1 MTTDELNVI
10 IRAVGTSNFRSQMQQ
25 CTRSTLKFKASI
37 VAIKV
42 AVSKFTKSA
51 LQFASDLEE
60 VQNVVEVV
68 YGDMSNAVDKWSKT
82 AAKNYGLS
90 ETIAKKYAGLYG
102 AMSKSFDFATEDA
115 LTMGTT
121 LAGLAGD
128 VASFY
133 NISVEDAYKKL
144 KSVYSGETE
153 TLKDIGVV
161 MTQTALDQYAL
172 AHGYGRTTKEMSEQ
186 EKVALRYRFILDKL
200 SEANGDYQRTSHHW
214 ANMVR
219 TAKLEIQSLSGEVG
233 SELMP
238 AAKIVFSS
246 AVNGIKTVLAY
257 IKTVASGISLITQ
270 GWVASSKSTKVF
282 IAVSVGAAVALM
294 NFNKIVAITKSVTL
308 LASGAIKI
316 LNMNL
321 LTTLT
326 AAQALKGALG
336 IVAVVAG
343 VIGAVKLISGISKAF
358 DNMEEKAK
366 KPASSINEMAL
377 SSDNAAE
384 SVGNLSDATKEF
396 SGAAEGI
403 DRFLASF
410 DEVNKIN
417 DNSGALGGLVTDDDL
432 LNIDSAI
439 DGIGNLQSEI
449 DNLSLDNSSLDGLSF
464 EGIADSANKFF
475 KNISEK
481 ISRTKDLWNEM
492 INADSFEKGLEAA
505 EKIVGVWL
513 GDDWVKL
520 WDDAG
525 AAMYDIW
532 HEKNWKKK
540 ILILDKFIKDQFSG
554 TQWYAFWNSSWGIV
568 SDCWKLTYDAITGDI
583 PGLMTDLDSLLTKLQ
598 NVYNYWKS
606 FVTGDVKG
614 QVLSMGGMMLGINFS
629 KTNTPSSS
637 ASSSSSSSPSTS
649 TTTSSSSPSSSAS
662 SSAKNAYNQT
672 KKLSDD
678 FIGPRK
684 YAAGGFPN
692 MGEMFIARESGPEM
706 VGRIGN
712 RTAVANNEQ
721 ITTAIYN
728 AVKSAMSETNRGNG
742 STVLYVDGKV
752 LGKATVDYIN
762 NTTMSSGQS
771 PLVEIG

>member
-25 CTRSTLKFKASI
+25 CTASTLKLKMAF
-37 VAIKV
+37 VALTTATI
-42 AVSKFTKSA
+42 KFTKEA
-51 LQFASDLEE
+51 LKNASDLEE
-60 VQNVVEVV
+60 VQNVVDVV
-68 YGDMSNAVDKWSKT
+68 YGDMSNAVDNWSKT
-82 AAKNYGLS
+82 AAKNFGLS
-90 ETIAKKYAGLYG
+90 ETLAKKYAGLYG

-172 AHGYGRTTKEMSEQ
+172 AHGYSRTTKEMSEQ

-200 SEANGDYQRTSHHW
+200 SEANGDYLRTSGNW

-257 IKTVASGISLITQ
+257 MKPVASGISLITQ

-439 DGIGNLQSEI
+439 EGIGDLQSEI
-449 DNLSLDNSSLDGLSF
+449 DNLSLDGLSF

-568 SDCWKLTYDAITGDI
+568 SDCWKLTYDVITGDI
-583 PGLMTDLDSLLTKLQ
+583 PGIMTDLDGLLTKLQ

-614 QVLSMGGMMLGINFS
+614 QLLSMGGMMLGINFS
-629 KTNTPSSS
+629 KTNT
-637 ASSSSSSSPSTS
+637 
-649 TTTSSSSPSSSAS
+649 AS
-662 SSAKNAYNQT
+662 SSAENAYNQT
-672 KKLSDD
+672 KDLPDN

-684 YAAGGFPN
+684 YAAGGFPDV
-692 MGEMFIARESGPEM
+692 GEMFIARESGPEM
-706 VGRIGN
+706 VGKIGN
-712 RTAVANNEQ
+712 KTAVANNDQ

-728 AVKSAMSETNRGNG
+728 AVKSAMGGASSGIPVILKINER
-742 STVLYVDGKV
+742 V
-752 LGKATVDYIN
+752 LGQAVIEHIN

-771 PLVEIG
+771 PLIELGG

>member
-25 CTRSTLKFKASI
+25 CTASTLKLKMAF
-37 VAIKV
+37 VALTTATV
-42 AVSKFTKSA
+42 KFTKEA
-51 LQFASDLEE
+51 LKNASDLEE

-68 YGDMSNAVDKWSKT
+68 FDDMSESVDKFSKN
-82 AAKNYGLS
+82 AIQQYGLS
-90 ETIAKKYAGLYG
+90 ETIAKKYIGSFG
-102 AMSKSFDFATEDA
+102 AMAKSFGFTTEEA
-115 LTMGTT
+115 AKMSTSLT
-121 LAGLAGD
+121 GLAGD

-133 NISVEDAYKKL
+133 NLDSDAAYTKL
-144 KSVYSGETE
+144 KSVFTGETE
-153 TLKDIGVV
+153 SLKELGVV
-161 MTQTALDQYAL
+161 MTQNALDQYAL
-172 AHGYGRTTKEMSEQ
+172 EKGYGKTTNQMTEQ
-186 EKVALRYRFILDKL
+186 EKVALRYKFVLDRL
-200 SEANGDYQRTSHHW
+200 SQASGDYANTSDHW

-257 IKTVASGISLITQ
+257 MKPVASGISLITQ

-439 DGIGNLQSEI
+439 EGIGDLQSEI
-449 DNLSLDNSSLDGLSF
+449 DNLSLDGLSF

-568 SDCWKLTYDAITGDI
+568 SDCWKLTYDVITGDI
-583 PGLMTDLDSLLTKLQ
+583 PGIMTDLDGLLTKLQ

-614 QVLSMGGMMLGINFS
+614 QLLSMGGMMLGINFS
-629 KTNTPSSS
+629 KTNT
-637 ASSSSSSSPSTS
+637 
-649 TTTSSSSPSSSAS
+649 AS
-662 SSAKNAYNQT
+662 SSAENAYNQT
-672 KKLSDD
+672 KDLPDN

-684 YAAGGFPN
+684 YAAGGFPDV
-692 MGEMFIARESGPEM
+692 GEMFIARESGPEM
-706 VGRIGN
+706 VGKIGN
-712 RTAVANNEQ
+712 KTAVANNDQ

-728 AVKSAMSETNRGNG
+728 AVKSAMGGASSGIPVILKINER
-742 STVLYVDGKV
+742 V
-752 LGKATVDYIN
+752 LGQAVIEHIN

-771 PLVEIG
+771 PLIELGG

>member
-25 CTRSTLKFKASI
+25 CTASTLKLKMAF
-37 VAIKV
+37 VALTTATV
-42 AVSKFTKSA
+42 KFTKEA
-51 LQFASDLEE
+51 LKNASDLEE

-68 YGDMSNAVDKWSKT
+68 FDDMSESVDKFSKN
-82 AAKNYGLS
+82 AIQQYGLS
-90 ETIAKKYAGLYG
+90 ETIAKKYIGSFG
-102 AMSKSFDFATEDA
+102 AMAKSFGFTTEEA
-115 LTMGTT
+115 AKMSTSLT
-121 LAGLAGD
+121 GLAGD

-133 NISVEDAYKKL
+133 NLDSDAAYTKL
-144 KSVYSGETE
+144 KSVFTGETE
-153 TLKDIGVV
+153 SLKELGVV
-161 MTQTALDQYAL
+161 MTQNALDQYAL
-172 AHGYGRTTKEMSEQ
+172 EKGYGKTTKQMTEQ
-186 EKVALRYRFILDKL
+186 EKVALRYKFVLDRL
-200 SEANGDYQRTSHHW
+200 SQASGDYANTSDHW

-257 IKTVASGISLITQ
+257 MKPVASGISLITQ

-439 DGIGNLQSEI
+439 EGIGDLQSEI
-449 DNLSLDNSSLDGLSF
+449 DNLSLDGLSF

-540 ILILDKFIKDQFSG
+540 ILILDKFIKDQFGG
-554 TQWYAFWNSSWGIV
+554 TPWYAFWNSSWGIV
-568 SDCWKLTYDAITGDI
+568 SDCWKLTYDVITGDI
-583 PGLMTDLDSLLTKLQ
+583 PGIMTELDGLLTKLQ

-614 QVLSMGGMMLGINFS
+614 QLLSMGGMMLGINFS
-629 KTNTPSSS
+629 KTNT
-637 ASSSSSSSPSTS
+637 
-649 TTTSSSSPSSSAS
+649 AS
-662 SSAKNAYNQT
+662 SSAENAYNQT
-672 KKLSDD
+672 KDLPDN

-684 YAAGGFPN
+684 YAAGGFPDV
-692 MGEMFIARESGPEM
+692 GEMFIARESGPEM
-706 VGRIGN
+706 VGKIGN
-712 RTAVANNEQ
+712 KTAVANNDQ

-728 AVKSAMSETNRGNG
+728 AVKSAMGGASSGTPVILKINER
-742 STVLYVDGKV
+742 V
-752 LGKATVDYIN
+752 LGQAVIGHIN

-771 PLVEIG
+771 PLIELGG

>member
-25 CTRSTLKFKASI
+25 CTASTLKLKMAF
-37 VAIKV
+37 VALTTATV
-42 AVSKFTKSA
+42 KFTKEA
-51 LQFASDLEE
+51 LKNASDLEE
-60 VQNVVEVV
+60 VQNVVDVV
-68 YGDMSNAVDKWSKT
+68 YGDMSNAVDNWSKT
-82 AAKNYGLS
+82 AAKNFGLS
-90 ETIAKKYAGLYG
+90 ETLAKKYAGLYG

-172 AHGYGRTTKEMSEQ
+172 AHGYSRTTKEMSEQ

-200 SEANGDYQRTSHHW
+200 SEANGDYLRTSGNW

-257 IKTVASGISLITQ
+257 MKPVASGISLITQ

-321 LTTLT
+321 FATLT

-396 SGAAEGI
+396 SGAAEEI

-439 DGIGNLQSEI
+439 EGIGDLQSEI
-449 DNLSLDNSSLDGLSF
+449 NNLSLDGLSF

-492 INADSFEKGLEAA
+492 INADSFEKGLENA

-540 ILILDKFIKDQFSG
+540 ILILDKFIKDQFGG
-554 TQWYAFWNSSWGIV
+554 TPWYAFWNSSWGIV
-568 SDCWKLTYDAITGDI
+568 SDCWKLTYDVITGDI
-583 PGLMTDLDSLLTKLQ
+583 PGIMTELDGLLTKLQ

-614 QVLSMGGMMLGINFS
+614 QLLSMGGMMLGINFS
-629 KTNTPSSS
+629 KTNT
-637 ASSSSSSSPSTS
+637 
-649 TTTSSSSPSSSAS
+649 AS
-662 SSAKNAYNQT
+662 SSAENAYNQT
-672 KKLSDD
+672 KDLPDN

-684 YAAGGFPN
+684 YAAGGFPDV
-692 MGEMFIARESGPEM
+692 GEMFIARESGPEM
-706 VGRIGN
+706 VGKIGN
-712 RTAVANNEQ
+712 KTAVANNDQ

-728 AVKSAMSETNRGNG
+728 AVKSAMGGASSGTPVILKINER
-742 STVLYVDGKV
+742 V
-752 LGKATVDYIN
+752 LGQAVIGHIN

-771 PLVEIG
+771 PLIELGG

>member
-25 CTRSTLKFKASI
+25 CTASTLKLKMAF
-37 VAIKV
+37 VALTT
-42 AVSKFTKSA
+42 ATAKFTKEA
-51 LQFASDLEE
+51 LKNASDLEE

-68 YGDMSNAVDKWSKT
+68 FDDMSESVDKFSKN
-82 AAKNYGLS
+82 AIQQYGLS
-90 ETIAKKYAGLYG
+90 ETIAKKYIGSFG
-102 AMSKSFDFATEDA
+102 AMAKSFGFTTEEA
-115 LTMGTT
+115 AKMSTSLT
-121 LAGLAGD
+121 GLAGD

-133 NISVEDAYKKL
+133 NLDSDAAYTKL
-144 KSVYSGETE
+144 KSVFTGETE
-153 TLKDIGVV
+153 SLKELGVV
-161 MTQTALDQYAL
+161 MTQNALDQYAL
-172 AHGYGRTTKEMSEQ
+172 EKGYGKTTKQMTEQ
-186 EKVALRYRFILDKL
+186 EKVALRYKFVLDRL
-200 SEANGDYQRTSHHW
+200 SQASGDYANTSDHW

-257 IKTVASGISLITQ
+257 MKPVASGISLITQ

-439 DGIGNLQSEI
+439 EGIGDLQSEI
-449 DNLSLDNSSLDGLSF
+449 DNLSLDGLSF

-492 INADSFEKGLEAA
+492 INADSFEKGLENA

-540 ILILDKFIKDQFSG
+540 ILILDKFIKDQFGG
-554 TQWYAFWNSSWGIV
+554 TPWYAFWNSSWGIV
-568 SDCWKLTYDAITGDI
+568 SDCWKLTYDVITGDI
-583 PGLMTDLDSLLTKLQ
+583 PGIMTELDGLLTKLQ

-614 QVLSMGGMMLGINFS
+614 QLLSMGGMMLGINFS
-629 KTNTPSSS
+629 KTNT
-637 ASSSSSSSPSTS
+637 
-649 TTTSSSSPSSSAS
+649 AS
-662 SSAKNAYNQT
+662 SSAENAYNQT
-672 KKLSDD
+672 KDLPDN

-684 YAAGGFPN
+684 YAAGGFPDV
-692 MGEMFIARESGPEM
+692 GEMFIARESGPEM
-706 VGRIGN
+706 VGKIGN
-712 RTAVANNEQ
+712 KTAVANNDQ

-728 AVKSAMSETNRGNG
+728 AVKSAMGGASSGTPVILKINER
-742 STVLYVDGKV
+742 V
-752 LGKATVDYIN
+752 LGQAVIGHIN

-771 PLVEIG
+771 PLIELGG

>member
-25 CTRSTLKFKASI
+25 CTASTLKLKMAF
-37 VAIKV
+37 VALTTATV
-42 AVSKFTKSA
+42 KFTKEA
-51 LQFASDLEE
+51 LKNASDLEE

-68 YGDMSNAVDKWSKT
+68 FDDMSESVDKFSKN
-82 AAKNYGLS
+82 AIQQYGLS
-90 ETIAKKYAGLYG
+90 ETIAKKYIGSFG
-102 AMSKSFDFATEDA
+102 AMAKSFGFTTEEA
-115 LTMGTT
+115 AKMSTSLT
-121 LAGLAGD
+121 GLAGD

-133 NISVEDAYKKL
+133 SLDSDAAYTKL
-144 KSVYSGETE
+144 KSVFTGETE
-153 TLKDIGVV
+153 SLKELGVV
-161 MTQTALDQYAL
+161 MTQNALDQYAL
-172 AHGYGRTTKEMSEQ
+172 EKGYGKTTKQMTEQ
-186 EKVALRYRFILDKL
+186 EKVALRYKFVLDRL
-200 SEANGDYQRTSHHW
+200 SQASGDYANTSDHW

-257 IKTVASGISLITQ
+257 MKPVASGISLITQ

-439 DGIGNLQSEI
+439 EGIGDLQSEI
-449 DNLSLDNSSLDGLSF
+449 DNLSLDGLSF

-568 SDCWKLTYDAITGDI
+568 SDCWKLTYDVITGDI
-583 PGLMTDLDSLLTKLQ
+583 PGIMTDLDGLLTKLQ

-614 QVLSMGGMMLGINFS
+614 QLLSMGGMMLGINFS
-629 KTNTPSSS
+629 KTNT
-637 ASSSSSSSPSTS
+637 
-649 TTTSSSSPSSSAS
+649 AS
-662 SSAKNAYNQT
+662 SSAENAYNQT
-672 KKLSDD
+672 KDLPDN

-684 YAAGGFPN
+684 YAAGGFPDV
-692 MGEMFIARESGPEM
+692 GEMFIARESGPEM
-706 VGRIGN
+706 VGKIGN
-712 RTAVANNEQ
+712 KTAVANNDQ

-728 AVKSAMSETNRGNG
+728 AVKSAMGGASSGIPVILKINER
-742 STVLYVDGKV
+742 V
-752 LGKATVDYIN
+752 LGQAVIEHIN

-771 PLVEIG
+771 PLIELGG

>member
-25 CTRSTLKFKASI
+25 CTASTLKLKMAF
-37 VAIKV
+37 VALTTATV
-42 AVSKFTKSA
+42 KFTKEA
-51 LQFASDLEE
+51 LKNASDLEE

-68 YGDMSNAVDKWSKT
+68 FDDMSESVDKFSKN
-82 AAKNYGLS
+82 AIQQYGLS
-90 ETIAKKYAGLYG
+90 ETIAKKYIGSFG
-102 AMSKSFDFATEDA
+102 AMAKSFGFTTEEA
-115 LTMGTT
+115 AKMSTSLT
-121 LAGLAGD
+121 GLAGD

-133 NISVEDAYKKL
+133 NLDSDAAYTKL
-144 KSVYSGETE
+144 KSVFTGETE
-153 TLKDIGVV
+153 SLKELGVV
-161 MTQTALDQYAL
+161 MTQNALDQYAL
-172 AHGYGRTTKEMSEQ
+172 EKGYGKTTKQMTEQ
-186 EKVALRYRFILDKL
+186 EKVALRYKFVLDRL
-200 SEANGDYQRTSHHW
+200 SQASGDYANTSDHW

-257 IKTVASGISLITQ
+257 MKPVASGISLITQ

-396 SGAAEGI
+396 SGAAEEI

-439 DGIGNLQSEI
+439 EGIGDLQSEI
-449 DNLSLDNSSLDGLSF
+449 DNLSLDGLSF

-492 INADSFEKGLEAA
+492 INADSFEKGLENA

-540 ILILDKFIKDQFSG
+540 ILILDKFIKDQFGG
-554 TQWYAFWNSSWGIV
+554 TPWYAFWNSSWGIV
-568 SDCWKLTYDAITGDI
+568 SDCWKLTYDVITGDI
-583 PGLMTDLDSLLTKLQ
+583 PGIMTELDGLLTKLQ

-614 QVLSMGGMMLGINFS
+614 QLLSMGGMMLGINFS
-629 KTNTPSSS
+629 KTNT
-637 ASSSSSSSPSTS
+637 
-649 TTTSSSSPSSSAS
+649 AS
-662 SSAKNAYNQT
+662 SSAENAYNQT
-672 KKLSDD
+672 KDLPDN

-684 YAAGGFPN
+684 YAAGGFPDV
-692 MGEMFIARESGPEM
+692 GEMFIARESGPEM
-706 VGRIGN
+706 VGKIGN
-712 RTAVANNEQ
+712 KTAVANNDQ

-728 AVKSAMSETNRGNG
+728 AVKSAMGGASSGTPVILKINER
-742 STVLYVDGKV
+742 V
-752 LGKATVDYIN
+752 LGQAVIGHIN

-771 PLVEIG
+771 PLIELGG

>member
-10 IRAVGTSNFRSQMQQ
+10 IRAIGTSNFRSQMQQ
-25 CTRSTLKFKASI
+25 CTASTLKLKMAF
-37 VAIKV
+37 VALTTATV
-42 AVSKFTKSA
+42 KFTKEA
-51 LQFASDLEE
+51 LKNASDLEE
-60 VQNVVEVV
+60 VQNVVDVV
-68 YGDMSNAVDKWSKT
+68 YGDMSNAVDNWSKT
-82 AAKNYGLS
+82 AAKNFGLS
-90 ETIAKKYAGLYG
+90 ETLAKKYAGLYG

-172 AHGYGRTTKEMSEQ
+172 AHGYSRTTKEMSEQ

-200 SEANGDYQRTSHHW
+200 SEANGDYLRTSGNW

-257 IKTVASGISLITQ
+257 MKPVASGISLITQ

-396 SGAAEGI
+396 SGAAEEI

-439 DGIGNLQSEI
+439 EGIGDLQSEI
-449 DNLSLDNSSLDGLSF
+449 NNLSLDGLSF

-492 INADSFEKGLEAA
+492 INADSFEKGLENA

-540 ILILDKFIKDQFSG
+540 ILILDKFIKDQFGG
-554 TQWYAFWNSSWGIV
+554 TPWYAFWNSSWGIV
-568 SDCWKLTYDAITGDI
+568 SDCWKLTYDVITGDI
-583 PGLMTDLDSLLTKLQ
+583 PGIMTELDGLLTKLQ

-614 QVLSMGGMMLGINFS
+614 QLLSMGGMMLGINFS
-629 KTNTPSSS
+629 KTNT
-637 ASSSSSSSPSTS
+637 
-649 TTTSSSSPSSSAS
+649 AS
-662 SSAKNAYNQT
+662 SSAENAYNQT
-672 KKLSDD
+672 KDLPDN

-684 YAAGGFPN
+684 YAAGGFPDV
-692 MGEMFIARESGPEM
+692 GEMFIARESGPEM
-706 VGRIGN
+706 VGKIGN
-712 RTAVANNEQ
+712 KTAVANNDQ

-728 AVKSAMSETNRGNG
+728 AVKSAMGGASSGIPVILKINER
-742 STVLYVDGKV
+742 V
-752 LGKATVDYIN
+752 LGQAVIEHIN

-771 PLVEIG
+771 PLIELGG

>member
-10 IRAVGTSNFRSQMQQ
+10 IRAIGTSNFRSQMQQ
-25 CTRSTLKFKASI
+25 CTASTLKLKMAF
-37 VAIKV
+37 VALTTATV
-42 AVSKFTKSA
+42 KFTKEA
-51 LQFASDLEE
+51 LKNASDLEE

-68 YGDMSNAVDKWSKT
+68 FDDMSESVDKFSKN
-82 AAKNYGLS
+82 AIQQYGLS
-90 ETIAKKYAGLYG
+90 ETIAKKYIGSFG
-102 AMSKSFDFATEDA
+102 AMAKSFGFTTEEA
-115 LTMGTT
+115 AKMSTSLT
-121 LAGLAGD
+121 GLAGD

-133 NISVEDAYKKL
+133 NLDSDAAYTKL
-144 KSVYSGETE
+144 KSVFTGETE
-153 TLKDIGVV
+153 SLKELGVV
-161 MTQTALDQYAL
+161 MTQNALDQYAL
-172 AHGYGRTTKEMSEQ
+172 EKGYGKTTKQMTEQ
-186 EKVALRYRFILDKL
+186 EKVALRYKFVLDRL
-200 SEANGDYQRTSHHW
+200 SQASGDYANTSDHW

-257 IKTVASGISLITQ
+257 MKPVASGISLITQ
-270 GWVASSKSTKVF
+270 VWVASSKSTKVF

-439 DGIGNLQSEI
+439 EGIGDLQSEI
-449 DNLSLDNSSLDGLSF
+449 DNLSLDGLSF

-520 WDDAG
+520 WDGAG

-540 ILILDKFIKDQFSG
+540 ILILDKFIKDQFGG
-554 TQWYAFWNSSWGIV
+554 TPWYAFWNSSWGIV
-568 SDCWKLTYDAITGDI
+568 SDCWKLTYDVITGDI
-583 PGLMTDLDSLLTKLQ
+583 PGIMTELDGLLTKLQ

-614 QVLSMGGMMLGINFS
+614 QLLSMGGMMLGINFS
-629 KTNTPSSS
+629 KTNT
-637 ASSSSSSSPSTS
+637 
-649 TTTSSSSPSSSAS
+649 AS
-662 SSAKNAYNQT
+662 SSAENAYNQT
-672 KKLSDD
+672 KDLPDN

-684 YAAGGFPN
+684 YAAGGFPDV
-692 MGEMFIARESGPEM
+692 GEMFIARESGPEM
-706 VGRIGN
+706 VGKIGN
-712 RTAVANNEQ
+712 KTAVANNDQ

-728 AVKSAMSETNRGNG
+728 AVKSAMGGASSGIPVILKINER
-742 STVLYVDGKV
+742 V
-752 LGKATVDYIN
+752 LGQAVIEHIN

-771 PLVEIG
+771 PLIELGG

>member
-25 CTRSTLKFKASI
+25 CTASTLKLKMAF
-37 VAIKV
+37 VALTTATV
-42 AVSKFTKSA
+42 KFTKEA
-51 LQFASDLEE
+51 LKNASDLEE

-68 YGDMSNAVDKWSKT
+68 FDDMSESVDKFSKN
-82 AAKNYGLS
+82 AIQQYGLS
-90 ETIAKKYAGLYG
+90 ETIAKKYIGSFG
-102 AMSKSFDFATEDA
+102 AMAKSFGFTTEEA
-115 LTMGTT
+115 AKMSTSLT
-121 LAGLAGD
+121 GLAGD

-133 NISVEDAYKKL
+133 NLDSDAAYTKL
-144 KSVYSGETE
+144 KSVFTGETE
-153 TLKDIGVV
+153 SLKELGVV
-161 MTQTALDQYAL
+161 MTQNALDQYAL
-172 AHGYGRTTKEMSEQ
+172 EKGYGKTTKQMTEQ
-186 EKVALRYRFILDKL
+186 EKVALRYKFVLDRL
-200 SEANGDYQRTSHHW
+200 SQASGDYANTSDHW

-257 IKTVASGISLITQ
+257 MKPVASGISLITQ

-321 LTTLT
+321 FATLT

-377 SSDNAAE
+377 SSDNAAK

-439 DGIGNLQSEI
+439 EGIGDLQSEI
-449 DNLSLDNSSLDGLSF
+449 DNLSLDGLSF

-568 SDCWKLTYDAITGDI
+568 SDCWKLTYDVITGDI
-583 PGLMTDLDSLLTKLQ
+583 PGIMTELDGLLTKLQ

-614 QVLSMGGMMLGINFS
+614 QLLSMGGMMLGINFS
-629 KTNTPSSS
+629 KTNT
-637 ASSSSSSSPSTS
+637 
-649 TTTSSSSPSSSAS
+649 AS
-662 SSAKNAYNQT
+662 SSAENAYNQT
-672 KKLSDD
+672 KDLPDN

-684 YAAGGFPN
+684 YAAGGFPDV
-692 MGEMFIARESGPEM
+692 GEMFIARESGPEM
-706 VGRIGN
+706 VGKIGN
-712 RTAVANNEQ
+712 KTAVANNDQ

-728 AVKSAMSETNRGNG
+728 AVKSAMGGASSGTPVILKINER
-742 STVLYVDGKV
+742 V
-752 LGKATVDYIN
+752 LGQAVIGHIN

-771 PLVEIG
+771 PLIELGG

>member
-25 CTRSTLKFKASI
+25 CTASTLKLKMAF
-37 VAIKV
+37 VALTTATV
-42 AVSKFTKSA
+42 KFTKEA
-51 LQFASDLEE
+51 LKNASDLEE
-60 VQNVVEVV
+60 VQNVVDVV

-200 SEANGDYQRTSHHW
+200 SEANGDYLRTSGNW

-257 IKTVASGISLITQ
+257 MKPVASGISLITQ

-439 DGIGNLQSEI
+439 EGIGDLQSEI
-449 DNLSLDNSSLDGLSF
+449 DNLSLDGLSF

-568 SDCWKLTYDAITGDI
+568 SDCWKLTYDVITGDI
-583 PGLMTDLDSLLTKLQ
+583 PGIMTELDGLLTKLQ

-614 QVLSMGGMMLGINFS
+614 QLLSMGGMMLGINFS
-629 KTNTPSSS
+629 KTNT
-637 ASSSSSSSPSTS
+637 
-649 TTTSSSSPSSSAS
+649 AS
-662 SSAKNAYNQT
+662 SSAENAYNQT
-672 KKLSDD
+672 KDLPDN

-684 YAAGGFPN
+684 YAAGGFPDV
-692 MGEMFIARESGPEM
+692 GEMFIARESGPEM
-706 VGRIGN
+706 VGKIGN
-712 RTAVANNEQ
+712 KTAVANNDQ

-728 AVKSAMSETNRGNG
+728 AVKSAMGGASSGIPVILKINER
-742 STVLYVDGKV
+742 V
-752 LGKATVDYIN
+752 LGQAVIEHIN

-771 PLVEIG
+771 PLIELGG

>member
-25 CTRSTLKFKASI
+25 CTASTLKLKMAF
-37 VAIKV
+37 VALTTATV
-42 AVSKFTKSA
+42 KFTKEA
-51 LQFASDLEE
+51 LKNASDLEE
-60 VQNVVEVV
+60 VQNVVDVV
-68 YGDMSNAVDKWSKT
+68 YGDMSNAVDNWSKT
-82 AAKNYGLS
+82 AAKNFGLS
-90 ETIAKKYAGLYG
+90 ETLAKKYAGLYG

-200 SEANGDYQRTSHHW
+200 SEANGDYLRTSGNW

-257 IKTVASGISLITQ
+257 MKPVASGISLITQ

-366 KPASSINEMAL
+366 KPASSINEIAL

-396 SGAAEGI
+396 SGAAEEI

-439 DGIGNLQSEI
+439 EGIGDLQSEI
-449 DNLSLDNSSLDGLSF
+449 DNLSLDGLSF

-568 SDCWKLTYDAITGDI
+568 SDCWKLTYDVITGDI
-583 PGLMTDLDSLLTKLQ
+583 PGIMTDLDGLLTKLQ

-614 QVLSMGGMMLGINFS
+614 QLLSMGGMMLGINFS
-629 KTNTPSSS
+629 KTNT
-637 ASSSSSSSPSTS
+637 
-649 TTTSSSSPSSSAS
+649 AS
-662 SSAKNAYNQT
+662 SSAENAYNQT
-672 KKLSDD
+672 KDLPDN

-684 YAAGGFPN
+684 YAAGGFPDV
-692 MGEMFIARESGPEM
+692 GEMFIARESGPEM
-706 VGRIGN
+706 VGKIGN
-712 RTAVANNEQ
+712 KTAVANNDQ

-728 AVKSAMSETNRGNG
+728 AVKSAMGGASSGIPVILKINER
-742 STVLYVDGKV
+742 V
-752 LGKATVDYIN
+752 LGQAVIEHIN

-771 PLVEIG
+771 PLIELGG

>member
-25 CTRSTLKFKASI
+25 CTASTLKLKMAF
-37 VAIKV
+37 VALTTATV
-42 AVSKFTKSA
+42 KFTKEA
-51 LQFASDLEE
+51 LKNASDLEE
-60 VQNVVEVV
+60 VQNVVDVV
-68 YGDMSNAVDKWSKT
+68 YGDMSNAVDNWSKT
-82 AAKNYGLS
+82 AAKNFGLS
-90 ETIAKKYAGLYG
+90 ETLAKKYAGLYG

-200 SEANGDYQRTSHHW
+200 SEANGDYLRTSGNW

-257 IKTVASGISLITQ
+257 MKPVASGISLITQ

-439 DGIGNLQSEI
+439 EGIGDLQSEI
-449 DNLSLDNSSLDGLSF
+449 DNLSLDGLSF

-532 HEKNWKKK
+532 NEKNWKKK

-568 SDCWKLTYDAITGDI
+568 SDCWKLTYDVITGDI
-583 PGLMTDLDSLLTKLQ
+583 PGIMTDLDGLLTKLQ

-614 QVLSMGGMMLGINFS
+614 QLLSMGGMMLGINFS
-629 KTNTPSSS
+629 KTNT
-637 ASSSSSSSPSTS
+637 
-649 TTTSSSSPSSSAS
+649 AS
-662 SSAKNAYNQT
+662 SSAENAYNQT
-672 KKLSDD
+672 KDLPDN

-684 YAAGGFPN
+684 YAAGGFPDV
-692 MGEMFIARESGPEM
+692 GEMFIARESGPEM
-706 VGRIGN
+706 VGKIGN
-712 RTAVANNEQ
+712 KTAVANNDQ

-728 AVKSAMSETNRGNG
+728 AVKSAMGGASSGIPVILKINER
-742 STVLYVDGKV
+742 V
-752 LGKATVDYIN
+752 LGQAVIEHIN

-771 PLVEIG
+771 PLIELGG

>member
-25 CTRSTLKFKASI
+25 CTASTLKLKMAF
-37 VAIKV
+37 VALTTATV
-42 AVSKFTKSA
+42 KFTKEA
-51 LQFASDLEE
+51 LKNASDLEE

-68 YGDMSNAVDKWSKT
+68 FDDMSESVDKFSKN
-82 AAKNYGLS
+82 AIQQYGLS
-90 ETIAKKYAGLYG
+90 ETIAKKYIGSFG
-102 AMSKSFDFATEDA
+102 AMAKSFGFTTEEA
-115 LTMGTT
+115 AKMSTSLT
-121 LAGLAGD
+121 GLAGD

-133 NISVEDAYKKL
+133 NLDSDAAYTKL
-144 KSVYSGETE
+144 KSVFTGETE
-153 TLKDIGVV
+153 SLKELGVV
-161 MTQTALDQYAL
+161 MTQNARDQYAL
-172 AHGYGRTTKEMSEQ
+172 EKGYGKTTKQMTEQ
-186 EKVALRYRFILDKL
+186 EKVALRYKFVLDRL
-200 SEANGDYQRTSHHW
+200 SQASGDYANTSDHW

-257 IKTVASGISLITQ
+257 MKPVASGISLITQ

-396 SGAAEGI
+396 SGAAEEI

-439 DGIGNLQSEI
+439 EGIGDLQSEI
-449 DNLSLDNSSLDGLSF
+449 NNLSLDGLSF

-492 INADSFEKGLEAA
+492 INADSFEKGLENA

-540 ILILDKFIKDQFSG
+540 ILILDKFIKDQFGG
-554 TQWYAFWNSSWGIV
+554 TPWYAFWNSSWGIV
-568 SDCWKLTYDAITGDI
+568 SDCWKLTYDVITGDI
-583 PGLMTDLDSLLTKLQ
+583 PGIMTELDGLLTKLQ

-614 QVLSMGGMMLGINFS
+614 QLLSMGGMMLGINFS
-629 KTNTPSSS
+629 KTNT
-637 ASSSSSSSPSTS
+637 
-649 TTTSSSSPSSSAS
+649 AS
-662 SSAKNAYNQT
+662 SSAENAYNQT
-672 KKLSDD
+672 KDLPDN

-684 YAAGGFPN
+684 YAAGGFPDV
-692 MGEMFIARESGPEM
+692 GEMFIARESGPEM
-706 VGRIGN
+706 VGKIGN
-712 RTAVANNEQ
+712 KTAVANNDQ

-728 AVKSAMSETNRGNG
+728 AVKSAMGGASSGTPVILKINER
-742 STVLYVDGKV
+742 V
-752 LGKATVDYIN
+752 LGQAVIGHIN

-771 PLVEIG
+771 PLIELGG

>member
-25 CTRSTLKFKASI
+25 CTASTLKLKMAF
-37 VAIKV
+37 VALTTATV
-42 AVSKFTKSA
+42 KFTKEA
-51 LQFASDLEE
+51 LKNASDLEE

-68 YGDMSNAVDKWSKT
+68 FDDMSESVDKFSKN
-82 AAKNYGLS
+82 AIQQYGLS
-90 ETIAKKYAGLYG
+90 ETIAKKYIGSFG
-102 AMSKSFDFATEDA
+102 AMAKSFGFTTEEA
-115 LTMGTT
+115 AKMSTSLT
-121 LAGLAGD
+121 GLAGD

-133 NISVEDAYKKL
+133 NLDSDAAYTKL
-144 KSVYSGETE
+144 KSVFTGETE
-153 TLKDIGVV
+153 SLKELGVV
-161 MTQTALDQYAL
+161 MTQNALDQYAL
-172 AHGYGRTTKEMSEQ
+172 EKGYGKTTKQMTEQ
-186 EKVALRYRFILDKL
+186 EKVALRYKFVLDRL
-200 SEANGDYQRTSHHW
+200 SQASGDYANTSDHW

-257 IKTVASGISLITQ
+257 MKPVASGISLITQ

-439 DGIGNLQSEI
+439 EGIGDLQSEI
-449 DNLSLDNSSLDGLSF
+449 DNLSLDGLSF

-568 SDCWKLTYDAITGDI
+568 SDCWKLTYDVITGDI
-583 PGLMTDLDSLLTKLQ
+583 PGIMTDLDGLLTKLQ

-614 QVLSMGGMMLGINFS
+614 QLLSMGGMMLGINFS
-629 KTNTPSSS
+629 KTNM
-637 ASSSSSSSPSTS
+637 
-649 TTTSSSSPSSSAS
+649 AS
-662 SSAKNAYNQT
+662 SSAENAYNQT
-672 KKLSDD
+672 KDLPDN

-684 YAAGGFPN
+684 YAAGGFPDV
-692 MGEMFIARESGPEM
+692 GEMFIARESGPEM
-706 VGRIGN
+706 VGKIGN
-712 RTAVANNEQ
+712 KTAVANNDQ

-728 AVKSAMSETNRGNG
+728 AVKSAMGGASSGIPVILKINER
-742 STVLYVDGKV
+742 V
-752 LGKATVDYIN
+752 LGQAVIEHIN

-771 PLVEIG
+771 PLIELGG

>member
-10 IRAVGTSNFRSQMQQ
+10 IRAVGTQQFRNQMQQ
-25 CTRSTLKFKASI
+25 VTGSTLAFKASI
-37 VAIKV
+37 VALTTATGKFIKD
-42 AVSKFTKSA
+42 S

-60 VQNVVEVV
+60 IQNVVDVV
-68 YGDMSNAVDKWSKT
+68 FDDMSESVDKFSKN
-82 AAKNYGLS
+82 AIQQYGLS
-90 ETIAKKYAGLYG
+90 ETIAKKYIGSFG
-102 AMSKSFDFATEDA
+102 AMAKSFGFTTEEA
-115 LTMGTT
+115 AKMSTSLT
-121 LAGLAGD
+121 GLAGD

-133 NISVEDAYKKL
+133 NLDSDAAYTKL
-144 KSVYSGETE
+144 KSVFTGETE
-153 TLKDIGVV
+153 SLKELGVV
-161 MTQTALDQYAL
+161 MTQNALDQYAL
-172 AHGYGRTTKEMSEQ
+172 EKGYGKTTKQMTEQ
-186 EKVALRYRFILDKL
+186 EKVALRYKFVLDRL
-200 SEANGDYQRTSHHW
+200 SQASGDYANTSDHW

-257 IKTVASGISLITQ
+257 MKPVASGISLITQ

-439 DGIGNLQSEI
+439 EGIGDLQSEI
-449 DNLSLDNSSLDGLSF
+449 DNLSLDGLSF

-568 SDCWKLTYDAITGDI
+568 SDCWKLTYDVITGDI
-583 PGLMTDLDSLLTKLQ
+583 PGIMTELDGLLTKLQ

-614 QVLSMGGMMLGINFS
+614 QLLSMGGMMLGINFS
-629 KTNTPSSS
+629 KTNT
-637 ASSSSSSSPSTS
+637 
-649 TTTSSSSPSSSAS
+649 AS
-662 SSAKNAYNQT
+662 SSAENAYNQT
-672 KKLSDD
+672 KDLPDN

-684 YAAGGFPN
+684 YAAGGFPDV
-692 MGEMFIARESGPEM
+692 GEMFIARESGPEM
-706 VGRIGN
+706 VGKIGN
-712 RTAVANNEQ
+712 KTAVANNDQ

-728 AVKSAMSETNRGNG
+728 AVKSAMGGASSGIPVILKINER
-742 STVLYVDGKV
+742 V
-752 LGKATVDYIN
+752 LGQAVIEHIN

-771 PLVEIG
+771 PLIELGG

>member
-25 CTRSTLKFKASI
+25 CTASTLKLKMAF
-37 VAIKV
+37 VALTTATV
-42 AVSKFTKSA
+42 KFTKEA
-51 LQFASDLEE
+51 LKNASDLEE

-68 YGDMSNAVDKWSKT
+68 FDDMSESVDKFSKN
-82 AAKNYGLS
+82 AIQQYGLS
-90 ETIAKKYAGLYG
+90 ETIAKKYIGSFG
-102 AMSKSFDFATEDA
+102 AMAKSFGFTTEEA
-115 LTMGTT
+115 AKMSTSLT
-121 LAGLAGD
+121 GLAGD

-133 NISVEDAYKKL
+133 NLDSDAAYTKL
-144 KSVYSGETE
+144 KSVFTGETE
-153 TLKDIGVV
+153 SLKELGVV
-161 MTQTALDQYAL
+161 MTQNALDQYAL
-172 AHGYGRTTKEMSEQ
+172 EKGYGKTTKQMTEQ
-186 EKVALRYRFILDKL
+186 EKVALRYKFVLDRL
-200 SEANGDYQRTSHHW
+200 SQASGDYANTSDHW

-257 IKTVASGISLITQ
+257 MKPVASGISLITQ

-294 NFNKIVAITKSVTL
+294 NFNKIGAITKSVTL

-321 LTTLT
+321 FATLT

-396 SGAAEGI
+396 SGAAEEI

-439 DGIGNLQSEI
+439 EGIGDLQSEI
-449 DNLSLDNSSLDGLSF
+449 DNLSLDGLSF

-492 INADSFEKGLEAA
+492 INADSFEKGLENA

-540 ILILDKFIKDQFSG
+540 ILILDKFIKDQFGG
-554 TQWYAFWNSSWGIV
+554 TPWYAFWNSSWGIV
-568 SDCWKLTYDAITGDI
+568 SDCWKLTYDVITGDI
-583 PGLMTDLDSLLTKLQ
+583 PGIMTELDGLLTKLQ

-614 QVLSMGGMMLGINFS
+614 QLLSMGGMMLGINFS
-629 KTNTPSSS
+629 KTNT
-637 ASSSSSSSPSTS
+637 
-649 TTTSSSSPSSSAS
+649 AS
-662 SSAKNAYNQT
+662 SSAENAYNQT
-672 KKLSDD
+672 KDLPDN

-684 YAAGGFPN
+684 YAAGGFPDV
-692 MGEMFIARESGPEM
+692 GEMFIARESGPEM
-706 VGRIGN
+706 VGKIGN
-712 RTAVANNEQ
+712 KTAVANNDQ

-728 AVKSAMSETNRGNG
+728 AVKSAMGGASSGIPVILKINER
-742 STVLYVDGKV
+742 V
-752 LGKATVDYIN
+752 LGQAVIEHIN

-771 PLVEIG
+771 PLIELGG

>member
-10 IRAVGTSNFRSQMQQ
+10 IRAIGTSNFRSQMQQ
-25 CTRSTLKFKASI
+25 CTASTLKLKMAF
-37 VAIKV
+37 VALTTATV
-42 AVSKFTKSA
+42 KFTKEA
-51 LQFASDLEE
+51 LKNASDLEE

-68 YGDMSNAVDKWSKT
+68 FDDMSESVDKFSKN
-82 AAKNYGLS
+82 AIQQYGLS
-90 ETIAKKYAGLYG
+90 ETIAKKYIGSFG
-102 AMSKSFDFATEDA
+102 AMAKSFGFTTEEA
-115 LTMGTT
+115 AKMSTSLT
-121 LAGLAGD
+121 GLAGD

-133 NISVEDAYKKL
+133 NLDSDAAYTKL
-144 KSVYSGETE
+144 KSVFTGETE
-153 TLKDIGVV
+153 SLKELGVV
-161 MTQTALDQYAL
+161 MTQNALDQYAL
-172 AHGYGRTTKEMSEQ
+172 EKGYGKTTKQMTEQ
-186 EKVALRYRFILDKL
+186 EKVALRYKFVLDRL
-200 SEANGDYQRTSHHW
+200 SQASGDYANTSDHW

-257 IKTVASGISLITQ
+257 MKPVASGISLITQ
-270 GWVASSKSTKVF
+270 VWVASSKSTKVF

-439 DGIGNLQSEI
+439 EGIGDLQSEI
-449 DNLSLDNSSLDGLSF
+449 DNLSLDGLSF

-492 INADSFEKGLEAA
+492 INADSFEKGLENA

-568 SDCWKLTYDAITGDI
+568 SDCWKLTYDVITGDI
-583 PGLMTDLDSLLTKLQ
+583 PGIMTELDGLLTKLQ

-614 QVLSMGGMMLGINFS
+614 QLLSMGGMMLGINFS
-629 KTNTPSSS
+629 KTNT
-637 ASSSSSSSPSTS
+637 
-649 TTTSSSSPSSSAS
+649 AS
-662 SSAKNAYNQT
+662 SSAENAYNQT
-672 KKLSDD
+672 KDLPDN

-684 YAAGGFPN
+684 YAAGGFPDV
-692 MGEMFIARESGPEM
+692 GEMFIARESGPEM
-706 VGRIGN
+706 VGKIGN
-712 RTAVANNEQ
+712 KTAVANNDQ

-728 AVKSAMSETNRGNG
+728 AVKSAMGGASSGIPVILKINER
-742 STVLYVDGKV
+742 V
-752 LGKATVDYIN
+752 LGQAVIEHIN

-771 PLVEIG
+771 PLIELGG

>member
-10 IRAVGTSNFRSQMQQ
+10 IRAVGTQQFRNQMQQ
-25 CTRSTLKFKASI
+25 CTASTLKLKMAF
-37 VAIKV
+37 VALTTATV
-42 AVSKFTKSA
+42 KFTKEA
-51 LQFASDLEE
+51 LKNASDLEE
-60 VQNVVEVV
+60 VQNVVDVV
-68 YGDMSNAVDKWSKT
+68 YGDMSNAVDNWSKT
-82 AAKNYGLS
+82 AAKNFGLS
-90 ETIAKKYAGLYG
+90 ETLAKKYAGLYG

-200 SEANGDYQRTSHHW
+200 SEANGDYLRTSGNW

-257 IKTVASGISLITQ
+257 MKPVASGISLITQ

-439 DGIGNLQSEI
+439 EGIGDLQSEI
-449 DNLSLDNSSLDGLSF
+449 DNLSLDGLSF

-568 SDCWKLTYDAITGDI
+568 SDCWKLTYDVITGDI
-583 PGLMTDLDSLLTKLQ
+583 PGIMTELDGLLTKLQ

-614 QVLSMGGMMLGINFS
+614 QLLSMGGMMLGINFS
-629 KTNTPSSS
+629 KTNT
-637 ASSSSSSSPSTS
+637 
-649 TTTSSSSPSSSAS
+649 AS
-662 SSAKNAYNQT
+662 SSAENAYNQT
-672 KKLSDD
+672 KDLPDN

-684 YAAGGFPN
+684 YAAGGFPDV
-692 MGEMFIARESGPEM
+692 GEMFIARESGPEM
-706 VGRIGN
+706 VGKIGN
-712 RTAVANNEQ
+712 KTAVANNDQ

-728 AVKSAMSETNRGNG
+728 AVKSAMGGASSGIPVILKINER
-742 STVLYVDGKV
+742 V
-752 LGKATVDYIN
+752 LGQAVIEHIN

-771 PLVEIG
+771 PLIELGG

>member
-25 CTRSTLKFKASI
+25 CTASTLKLKMAF
-37 VAIKV
+37 VALTTATV
-42 AVSKFTKSA
+42 KFTKEA
-51 LQFASDLEE
+51 LKNASDLEE
-60 VQNVVEVV
+60 VQNVVDVV
-68 YGDMSNAVDKWSKT
+68 YGDMSNAVDNWSKT
-82 AAKNYGLS
+82 AAKNFGLS
-90 ETIAKKYAGLYG
+90 ETLAKKYAGLYG

-172 AHGYGRTTKEMSEQ
+172 AHGYSRTTKEMSEQ

-200 SEANGDYQRTSHHW
+200 SEANGDYLRTSGNW

-257 IKTVASGISLITQ
+257 MKPVASGISLITQ

-321 LTTLT
+321 FATLT
-326 AAQALKGALG
+326 AAQTLKGALG

-396 SGAAEGI
+396 SGAAEEI

-439 DGIGNLQSEI
+439 EEIGDLQSEI
-449 DNLSLDNSSLDGLSF
+449 DNLSLDGLSF

-532 HEKNWKKK
+532 NEKNWKKK

-568 SDCWKLTYDAITGDI
+568 SDCWKLTYDVITGDI
-583 PGLMTDLDSLLTKLQ
+583 PGIMTDLDGLLTKLQ

-614 QVLSMGGMMLGINFS
+614 QLLSMGGMMLGINFS
-629 KTNTPSSS
+629 KTNT
-637 ASSSSSSSPSTS
+637 
-649 TTTSSSSPSSSAS
+649 AS
-662 SSAKNAYNQT
+662 SSAENAYNQT
-672 KKLSDD
+672 KDLPDN

-684 YAAGGFPN
+684 YAAGGFPDV
-692 MGEMFIARESGPEM
+692 GEMFIARESGPEM
-706 VGRIGN
+706 VGKIGN
-712 RTAVANNEQ
+712 KTAVANNDQ

-728 AVKSAMSETNRGNG
+728 AVKSAMGGASSGTPVILKINER
-742 STVLYVDGKV
+742 V
-752 LGKATVDYIN
+752 LGQAVIGHIN

-771 PLVEIG
+771 PLIELGG

>member
-25 CTRSTLKFKASI
+25 CTASTLKLKMAF
-37 VAIKV
+37 VALTTATV
-42 AVSKFTKSA
+42 KFTKEA
-51 LQFASDLEE
+51 LKNASDLEE

-68 YGDMSNAVDKWSKT
+68 FDDMSESVDKFSKN
-82 AAKNYGLS
+82 AIQQYGLS
-90 ETIAKKYAGLYG
+90 ETIAKKYIGSFG
-102 AMSKSFDFATEDA
+102 AMAKSFGFTTEEA
-115 LTMGTT
+115 AKMSTSLT
-121 LAGLAGD
+121 GLAGD

-133 NISVEDAYKKL
+133 NLDSDAAYTKL
-144 KSVYSGETE
+144 KSVFTGETE
-153 TLKDIGVV
+153 SLKELGVV
-161 MTQTALDQYAL
+161 MTQNALDQYAL
-172 AHGYGRTTKEMSEQ
+172 EKGYGKTTKQMTEQ
-186 EKVALRYRFILDKL
+186 EKVALRYKFVLDRL
-200 SEANGDYQRTSHHW
+200 SQASGDYANTSDHW

-246 AVNGIKTVLAY
+246 AVNVIKTVLAY
-257 IKTVASGISLITQ
+257 MKPVASGISLITQ
-270 GWVASSKSTKVF
+270 GWVASSKNTKVF

-396 SGAAEGI
+396 SGAAEEI

-439 DGIGNLQSEI
+439 EGIGDVQSEI
-449 DNLSLDNSSLDGLSF
+449 DNLSLDGLSF

-554 TQWYAFWNSSWGIV
+554 TPWYAFWNSSWGIV
-568 SDCWKLTYDAITGDI
+568 SDCWKLTYDVITGDI
-583 PGLMTDLDSLLTKLQ
+583 PGIMTELDGLLTKLQ

-614 QVLSMGGMMLGINFS
+614 QLLSMGGMMLGINFS
-629 KTNTPSSS
+629 KTNT
-637 ASSSSSSSPSTS
+637 
-649 TTTSSSSPSSSAS
+649 AS
-662 SSAKNAYNQT
+662 SSAENAYNQT
-672 KKLSDD
+672 KDLPDN

-684 YAAGGFPN
+684 YAAGGFPDV
-692 MGEMFIARESGPEM
+692 GEMFIARESGPEM
-706 VGRIGN
+706 VGKIGN
-712 RTAVANNEQ
+712 KTAVANNDQ

-728 AVKSAMSETNRGNG
+728 AVKSAMGGASSGIPVILKINER
-742 STVLYVDGKV
+742 V
-752 LGKATVDYIN
+752 LGQAVIEHIN

-771 PLVEIG
+771 PLIELGG

>member
-25 CTRSTLKFKASI
+25 CTASTLKLKMAF
-37 VAIKV
+37 VALTTATV
-42 AVSKFTKSA
+42 KFTKEA
-51 LQFASDLEE
+51 LKNASDLEE

-68 YGDMSNAVDKWSKT
+68 FDDMSESVDKFSKN
-82 AAKNYGLS
+82 AIQQYGLS
-90 ETIAKKYAGLYG
+90 ETIAKKYIGSFG
-102 AMSKSFDFATEDA
+102 AMAKSFGFTTEEA
-115 LTMGTT
+115 AKMSTSLT
-121 LAGLAGD
+121 GLAGD

-133 NISVEDAYKKL
+133 NLDSDAAYTKL
-144 KSVYSGETE
+144 KSVFTGETE
-153 TLKDIGVV
+153 SLKELGVV
-161 MTQTALDQYAL
+161 MTQNALDQYAL
-172 AHGYGRTTKEMSEQ
+172 EKGYGKTTNQMTEQ
-186 EKVALRYRFILDKL
+186 EKVALRYKFVLDRL
-200 SEANGDYQRTSHHW
+200 SQASGDYANTSDHW

-257 IKTVASGISLITQ
+257 MKPVASGISLITQ

-396 SGAAEGI
+396 SGAAEEI

-439 DGIGNLQSEI
+439 EGIGDLQSEI
-449 DNLSLDNSSLDGLSF
+449 NNLSLDGLSF

-492 INADSFEKGLEAA
+492 INADSFEKGLENA

-540 ILILDKFIKDQFSG
+540 ILILDKFIKDQFGG
-554 TQWYAFWNSSWGIV
+554 TPWYAFWNSSWGIV
-568 SDCWKLTYDAITGDI
+568 SDCWKLTYDVITGDI
-583 PGLMTDLDSLLTKLQ
+583 PGIMTELDGLLTKLQ

-614 QVLSMGGMMLGINFS
+614 QLLSMGGMMLGINFS
-629 KTNTPSSS
+629 KTNT
-637 ASSSSSSSPSTS
+637 
-649 TTTSSSSPSSSAS
+649 AS
-662 SSAKNAYNQT
+662 SSAENAYNQT
-672 KKLSDD
+672 KDLPDN

-684 YAAGGFPN
+684 YAAGGFPDV
-692 MGEMFIARESGPEM
+692 GEMFIARESGPEM
-706 VGRIGN
+706 VGKIGN
-712 RTAVANNEQ
+712 KTAVANNDQ

-728 AVKSAMSETNRGNG
+728 AVKSAMGGASSGIPVILKINER
-742 STVLYVDGKV
+742 V
-752 LGKATVDYIN
+752 LGQAVIEHIN

-771 PLVEIG
+771 PLIELGG

>member
-25 CTRSTLKFKASI
+25 CTASTLKLKMAF
-37 VAIKV
+37 VALTTATV
-42 AVSKFTKSA
+42 KFTKEA
-51 LQFASDLEE
+51 LKNASDLEE
-60 VQNVVEVV
+60 VQNVVDVV
-68 YGDMSNAVDKWSKT
+68 YGDMSNAVDNWSKT
-82 AAKNYGLS
+82 AAKNFGLS
-90 ETIAKKYAGLYG
+90 ETLAKKYAGLYG

-200 SEANGDYQRTSHHW
+200 SKANGDYQRTSHHW

-257 IKTVASGISLITQ
+257 MKPVASGISLITQ

-439 DGIGNLQSEI
+439 EGIGDLQSEI
-449 DNLSLDNSSLDGLSF
+449 DNLSLDGLSF

-568 SDCWKLTYDAITGDI
+568 SDCWKLTYDVITGDI
-583 PGLMTDLDSLLTKLQ
+583 PGIMTELDGLLTKLQ

-614 QVLSMGGMMLGINFS
+614 QLLSMGGMMLGINFS
-629 KTNTPSSS
+629 KTNT
-637 ASSSSSSSPSTS
+637 
-649 TTTSSSSPSSSAS
+649 AS
-662 SSAKNAYNQT
+662 SSAENAYNQT
-672 KKLSDD
+672 KDLPDN

-692 MGEMFIARESGPEM
+692 VGEMFIARESGPEM
-706 VGRIGN
+706 VGKIGN
-712 RTAVANNEQ
+712 KTAVANNDQ

-728 AVKSAMSETNRGNG
+728 AVKSAMGGASSGIPVILKINER
-742 STVLYVDGKV
+742 V
-752 LGKATVDYIN
+752 LGQAVIEHIN

-771 PLVEIG
+771 PLIELGG

>member
-25 CTRSTLKFKASI
+25 CTASTLKLKMAF
-37 VAIKV
+37 VALTTATV
-42 AVSKFTKSA
+42 KFTKEA
-51 LQFASDLEE
+51 LKNASDLEE
-60 VQNVVEVV
+60 VQNVVDVV
-68 YGDMSNAVDKWSKT
+68 YGDMSNAVDNWSKT
-82 AAKNYGLS
+82 AAKNFGLS
-90 ETIAKKYAGLYG
+90 ETLAKKYAGLYG

-200 SEANGDYQRTSHHW
+200 SEANGDYLRTSGNW

-257 IKTVASGISLITQ
+257 MKPVASGISLITQ

-439 DGIGNLQSEI
+439 EEIGDLQSEI
-449 DNLSLDNSSLDGLSF
+449 DNLSLDGLSF

-568 SDCWKLTYDAITGDI
+568 SDCWKLTYDVITGDI
-583 PGLMTDLDSLLTKLQ
+583 PGIMTELDGLLTKLQ

-614 QVLSMGGMMLGINFS
+614 QLLSMGGMMLGINFS
-629 KTNTPSSS
+629 KTNT
-637 ASSSSSSSPSTS
+637 
-649 TTTSSSSPSSSAS
+649 AS
-662 SSAKNAYNQT
+662 SSAENAYNQT
-672 KKLSDD
+672 KDLPDN

-692 MGEMFIARESGPEM
+692 VGEMFIARESGPEM
-706 VGRIGN
+706 VGKIGN
-712 RTAVANNEQ
+712 KTAVANNDQ

-728 AVKSAMSETNRGNG
+728 AVKSAMGGASSGIPVILKINER
-742 STVLYVDGKV
+742 V
-752 LGKATVDYIN
+752 LGQAVIEHIN

-771 PLVEIG
+771 PLIELGG

>member
-25 CTRSTLKFKASI
+25 CTASTLKLKMAF
-37 VAIKV
+37 VALTTATV
-42 AVSKFTKSA
+42 KFTKEA
-51 LQFASDLEE
+51 LKNASDLEE
-60 VQNVVEVV
+60 VQNVVDVV
-68 YGDMSNAVDKWSKT
+68 YGDMSNAVDNWSKT
-82 AAKNYGLS
+82 AAKNFGLS
-90 ETIAKKYAGLYG
+90 ETLAKKYAGLYG

-172 AHGYGRTTKEMSEQ
+172 AHGYNRTTKEMSEQ

-200 SEANGDYQRTSHHW
+200 SEANGDYLRTSGNW

-257 IKTVASGISLITQ
+257 MKPVASGISLITQ

-366 KPASSINEMAL
+366 KPASSINEIAL

-439 DGIGNLQSEI
+439 EGIGDLQSEI
-449 DNLSLDNSSLDGLSF
+449 DNLSLDGLSF

-554 TQWYAFWNSSWGIV
+554 TPWYAFWNSSWGIV
-568 SDCWKLTYDAITGDI
+568 SDCWKLTYDVITGDI
-583 PGLMTDLDSLLTKLQ
+583 PGIMTELDGLLTKLQ

-614 QVLSMGGMMLGINFS
+614 QLLSMGGMMLGINFS
-629 KTNTPSSS
+629 KTNT
-637 ASSSSSSSPSTS
+637 
-649 TTTSSSSPSSSAS
+649 AS
-662 SSAKNAYNQT
+662 SSAENAYNQT
-672 KKLSDD
+672 KDLPDN

-684 YAAGGFPN
+684 YAAGGFPDV
-692 MGEMFIARESGPEM
+692 GEMFIARESGPEM
-706 VGRIGN
+706 VGKIGN
-712 RTAVANNEQ
+712 KTAVANNDQ

-728 AVKSAMSETNRGNG
+728 AVKSAMGGASSGIPVILKINER
-742 STVLYVDGKV
+742 V
-752 LGKATVDYIN
+752 LGQAVIEHIN

-771 PLVEIG
+771 PLIELGG

>member
-25 CTRSTLKFKASI
+25 CTASTLKLKMAF
-37 VAIKV
+37 VALTTATV
-42 AVSKFTKSA
+42 KFTKEA
-51 LQFASDLEE
+51 LKNASDLEE
-60 VQNVVEVV
+60 VQNVVDVV
-68 YGDMSNAVDKWSKT
+68 FDDMSESVDKFSKN
-82 AAKNYGLS
+82 AIQQYGLS
-90 ETIAKKYAGLYG
+90 ETIAKKYIGSFG
-102 AMSKSFDFATEDA
+102 AMAKSFGFTTEEA
-115 LTMGTT
+115 AKMSTSLT
-121 LAGLAGD
+121 GLAGD

-133 NISVEDAYKKL
+133 NLDSDAAYTKL
-144 KSVYSGETE
+144 KSVFTGETE
-153 TLKDIGVV
+153 SLKELGVV
-161 MTQTALDQYAL
+161 MTQNALDQYAL
-172 AHGYGRTTKEMSEQ
+172 EKGYGKTTKQMTEQ
-186 EKVALRYRFILDKL
+186 EKVALRYKFVLDRL
-200 SEANGDYQRTSHHW
+200 SQASGDYANTSDHW

-257 IKTVASGISLITQ
+257 MKPVASGISLITQ

-396 SGAAEGI
+396 SGAAEEI

-439 DGIGNLQSEI
+439 EGIGDLQSEI
-449 DNLSLDNSSLDGLSF
+449 DNLSLDGLSF

-540 ILILDKFIKDQFSG
+540 ILILDKFIKDNFSG

-568 SDCWKLTYDAITGDI
+568 SDCWKLTYDVITGDI
-583 PGLMTDLDSLLTKLQ
+583 PGIMTELDGLLTKLQ

-614 QVLSMGGMMLGINFS
+614 QLLSMGGMMLGINFS
-629 KTNTPSSS
+629 KTNT
-637 ASSSSSSSPSTS
+637 
-649 TTTSSSSPSSSAS
+649 AS
-662 SSAKNAYNQT
+662 SSAENAYNQT
-672 KKLSDD
+672 KDLPDN

-684 YAAGGFPN
+684 YAAGGFPDV
-692 MGEMFIARESGPEM
+692 GEMFIARESGPEL
-706 VGRIGN
+706 VGKLGGK
-712 RTAVANNEQ
+712 TAVANNEQ

-728 AVKSAMSETNRGNG
+728 AVKSALGG
-742 STVLYVDGKV
+742 SQSGTPIIMKINERV
-752 LGKATVDYIN
+752 LGQAVIGHIN
-762 NTTMSSGQS
+762 NATMSSGQS
-771 PLVEIG
+771 PLIELGG

>member
-25 CTRSTLKFKASI
+25 CTASTLKLKMAF
-37 VAIKV
+37 VALTTATV
-42 AVSKFTKSA
+42 KFTKEA
-51 LQFASDLEE
+51 LKNASDLEE
-60 VQNVVEVV
+60 VQNVVDVV
-68 YGDMSNAVDKWSKT
+68 YGDMSNAVDNWSKT
-82 AAKNYGLS
+82 AAKNFGLS
-90 ETIAKKYAGLYG
+90 ETLAKKYAGLYG

-200 SEANGDYQRTSHHW
+200 SEANGDYLRTSGNW

-257 IKTVASGISLITQ
+257 MKPVASGISLITQ

-396 SGAAEGI
+396 SGAAEEI

-439 DGIGNLQSEI
+439 EGIGDLQSEI
-449 DNLSLDNSSLDGLSF
+449 DNLSLDGLSF

-568 SDCWKLTYDAITGDI
+568 SDCWKLTYDVITGDI
-583 PGLMTDLDSLLTKLQ
+583 PGIMTELDGLLTKLQ

-614 QVLSMGGMMLGINFS
+614 QLLSMGGMMLGINFS
-629 KTNTPSSS
+629 KTNT
-637 ASSSSSSSPSTS
+637 
-649 TTTSSSSPSSSAS
+649 AS
-662 SSAKNAYNQT
+662 SSAENAYNQT
-672 KKLSDD
+672 KDLPDN

-684 YAAGGFPN
+684 YAAGGFPDV
-692 MGEMFIARESGPEM
+692 GEMFIARESGPEM
-706 VGRIGN
+706 VGKIGN
-712 RTAVANNEQ
+712 KTAVANNDQ

-728 AVKSAMSETNRGNG
+728 AVKSAMGGASSGIPVILKINER
-742 STVLYVDGKV
+742 V
-752 LGKATVDYIN
+752 LGQAVIEHIN

-771 PLVEIG
+771 PLIELGG

>member
-25 CTRSTLKFKASI
+25 CTASTLKLKMAF
-37 VAIKV
+37 VALTTATV
-42 AVSKFTKSA
+42 KFTKEA
-51 LQFASDLEE
+51 LKNASDLEE

-68 YGDMSNAVDKWSKT
+68 FDDMSESVDKFSKN
-82 AAKNYGLS
+82 AIQQYGLS
-90 ETIAKKYAGLYG
+90 ETIAKKYIGSFG
-102 AMSKSFDFATEDA
+102 AMAKSFGFTTEEA
-115 LTMGTT
+115 AKMSTSLT
-121 LAGLAGD
+121 GLAGD

-133 NISVEDAYKKL
+133 NLDSDAAYTKL
-144 KSVYSGETE
+144 KSVFTGETE
-153 TLKDIGVV
+153 SLKELGVV
-161 MTQTALDQYAL
+161 MTQNALDQYAL
-172 AHGYGRTTKEMSEQ
+172 EKGYGKTTKQMTEQ
-186 EKVALRYRFILDKL
+186 EKVALRYKFVLDRL
-200 SEANGDYQRTSHHW
+200 SQASGDYANTSDHW

-257 IKTVASGISLITQ
+257 MKPVASGISLITQ

-439 DGIGNLQSEI
+439 EGIGDLQSEI
-449 DNLSLDNSSLDGLSF
+449 DNLSLDGLSF

-492 INADSFEKGLEAA
+492 INADSFEKGLENA

-540 ILILDKFIKDQFSG
+540 ILILDKFIKDQFGG
-554 TQWYAFWNSSWGIV
+554 TPWYAFWNSSWGIV
-568 SDCWKLTYDAITGDI
+568 SDCWKLTYDVITGDI
-583 PGLMTDLDSLLTKLQ
+583 PGIMTELDGLLTKLQ

-614 QVLSMGGMMLGINFS
+614 QLLSMGGMMLGINFS
-629 KTNTPSSS
+629 KTNT
-637 ASSSSSSSPSTS
+637 
-649 TTTSSSSPSSSAS
+649 AS
-662 SSAKNAYNQT
+662 SSAENAYNQT
-672 KKLSDD
+672 KDLPDN

-684 YAAGGFPN
+684 YAAGGFPDV
-692 MGEMFIARESGPEM
+692 GEMFIARESGPEM
-706 VGRIGN
+706 VGKIGN
-712 RTAVANNEQ
+712 KTAVANNDQ

-728 AVKSAMSETNRGNG
+728 AVKSAMGGASSGTPVILKINER
-742 STVLYVDGKV
+742 V
-752 LGKATVDYIN
+752 LGQAVIGHIN

-771 PLVEIG
+771 PLIELGG

>member
-25 CTRSTLKFKASI
+25 CTASTLKLKMAF
-37 VAIKV
+37 VALTTATV
-42 AVSKFTKSA
+42 KFTKEA
-51 LQFASDLEE
+51 LKNASDLEE

-68 YGDMSNAVDKWSKT
+68 FDDMSESVDKFSKN
-82 AAKNYGLS
+82 AIQQYGLS
-90 ETIAKKYAGLYG
+90 ETIAKKYIGSFG
-102 AMSKSFDFATEDA
+102 AMAKSFGFTTEEA
-115 LTMGTT
+115 AKMSTSLT
-121 LAGLAGD
+121 GLAGD

-133 NISVEDAYKKL
+133 NLDSDAAYTKL
-144 KSVYSGETE
+144 KSVFTGETE
-153 TLKDIGVV
+153 SLKELGVV
-161 MTQTALDQYAL
+161 MTQNALDQYAL
-172 AHGYGRTTKEMSEQ
+172 EKGYGKTTKQMTEQ
-186 EKVALRYRFILDKL
+186 EKVALRYKFVLDRL
-200 SEANGDYQRTSHHW
+200 SQASGDYANTSDHW

-257 IKTVASGISLITQ
+257 MKPVASGISLITQ

-439 DGIGNLQSEI
+439 EGIGDLQSEI
-449 DNLSLDNSSLDGLSF
+449 DNLSLDGLSF

-568 SDCWKLTYDAITGDI
+568 SDCWKLTYDVITGDI
-583 PGLMTDLDSLLTKLQ
+583 PGIMTDLDGLLTKLQ

-614 QVLSMGGMMLGINFS
+614 QLLSMGGMMLGINFS
-629 KTNTPSSS
+629 KTNT
-637 ASSSSSSSPSTS
+637 
-649 TTTSSSSPSSSAS
+649 AS
-662 SSAKNAYNQT
+662 SSAENAYNQT
-672 KKLSDD
+672 KDLPDN

-684 YAAGGFPN
+684 YAAGGFPDV
-692 MGEMFIARESGPEM
+692 GEMFIARESGPEM
-706 VGRIGN
+706 VGKIGN
-712 RTAVANNEQ
+712 KTAVANNDQ

-728 AVKSAMSETNRGNG
+728 AVKSAMGGASSGIPVILKINER
-742 STVLYVDGKV
+742 V
-752 LGKATVDYIN
+752 LGQAVIEHIN

-771 PLVEIG
+771 PLIELGG

>member
-68 YGDMSNAVDKWSKT
+68 FDDMSESVDKFSKN
-82 AAKNYGLS
+82 AIQQYGLS
-90 ETIAKKYAGLYG
+90 ETIAKKYIGSFG
-102 AMSKSFDFATEDA
+102 AMAKSFGFTTEEA
-115 LTMGTT
+115 AKMSTSLT
-121 LAGLAGD
+121 GLAGD

-133 NISVEDAYKKL
+133 NLDSDAAYTKL
-144 KSVYSGETE
+144 KSVFTGETE
-153 TLKDIGVV
+153 SLKELGVV
-161 MTQTALDQYAL
+161 MTQNALDQYAL
-172 AHGYGRTTKEMSEQ
+172 EKGYGKTTKQMTEQ
-186 EKVALRYRFILDKL
+186 EKVALRYKFVLDRL
-200 SEANGDYQRTSHHW
+200 SQASGDYANTSDHW

-257 IKTVASGISLITQ
+257 MKPVASGISLITQ

-439 DGIGNLQSEI
+439 EGIGDLQSEI
-449 DNLSLDNSSLDGLSF
+449 NNLSLDGLSF

-568 SDCWKLTYDAITGDI
+568 SDCWKLTYDVITGDI
-583 PGLMTDLDSLLTKLQ
+583 PGIMTELDGLLTKLQ

-614 QVLSMGGMMLGINFS
+614 QLLSMGGMMLGINFS
-629 KTNTPSSS
+629 KTNT
-637 ASSSSSSSPSTS
+637 
-649 TTTSSSSPSSSAS
+649 AS
-662 SSAKNAYNQT
+662 SSAENAYNQT
-672 KKLSDD
+672 KDLPDN

-684 YAAGGFPN
+684 YAAGGFPDV
-692 MGEMFIARESGPEM
+692 GEMFIARESGPEM
-706 VGRIGN
+706 VGKIGN
-712 RTAVANNEQ
+712 KTAVANNDQ

-728 AVKSAMSETNRGNG
+728 AVKSAMGGASSGIPVILKINER
-742 STVLYVDGKV
+742 V
-752 LGKATVDYIN
+752 LGQAVIEHIN

-771 PLVEIG
+771 PLIELGG

>member
-25 CTRSTLKFKASI
+25 CTASTLKLKMAF
-37 VAIKV
+37 VALTTATV
-42 AVSKFTKSA
+42 KFTKEA
-51 LQFASDLEE
+51 LKNASDLEE
-60 VQNVVEVV
+60 VQNVVDVV
-68 YGDMSNAVDKWSKT
+68 YGDMSNAVDNWSKT

-144 KSVYSGETE
+144 KYVYSGETE

-200 SEANGDYQRTSHHW
+200 SEANGDYLRTSDHW

-219 TAKLEIQSLSGEVG
+219 TAKLEIQSLMAEVG
-233 SELMP
+233 SEAMP

-257 IKTVASGISLITQ
+257 MKPVASGISLITQ

-439 DGIGNLQSEI
+439 EGIGDLQSEI
-449 DNLSLDNSSLDGLSF
+449 DNLSLDGLSF

-540 ILILDKFIKDQFSG
+540 ILILDKFIKDQFGG
-554 TQWYAFWNSSWGIV
+554 TPWYAFWNSSWGIV
-568 SDCWKLTYDAITGDI
+568 SDCWKLTYDVITGDI
-583 PGLMTDLDSLLTKLQ
+583 PGIMTELDGLLTKLQ

-614 QVLSMGGMMLGINFS
+614 QLLSMGGMMLGINFS
-629 KTNTPSSS
+629 KTNT
-637 ASSSSSSSPSTS
+637 
-649 TTTSSSSPSSSAS
+649 AS
-662 SSAKNAYNQT
+662 SSAENAYNQT
-672 KKLSDD
+672 KDLPDN

-684 YAAGGFPN
+684 YAAGGFPDV
-692 MGEMFIARESGPEM
+692 GEMFIARESGPEM
-706 VGRIGN
+706 VGKIGN
-712 RTAVANNEQ
+712 KTAVANNDQ

-728 AVKSAMSETNRGNG
+728 AVKSAMGGASSGIPVILKINER
-742 STVLYVDGKV
+742 V
-752 LGKATVDYIN
+752 LGQAVIEHIN

-771 PLVEIG
+771 PLIELGG

>member
-25 CTRSTLKFKASI
+25 CTASTLKLKMAF
-37 VAIKV
+37 VALTTATV
-42 AVSKFTKSA
+42 KFTKEA
-51 LQFASDLEE
+51 LKNASDLEE

-68 YGDMSNAVDKWSKT
+68 FDDMSESVDKFSKN
-82 AAKNYGLS
+82 AIQQYGLS
-90 ETIAKKYAGLYG
+90 ETIAKKYIGSFG
-102 AMSKSFDFATEDA
+102 AMAKSFGFTTEEA
-115 LTMGTT
+115 AKMSTSLT
-121 LAGLAGD
+121 GLAGD

-133 NISVEDAYKKL
+133 NLDSDAAYTKL
-144 KSVYSGETE
+144 KSVFTGETE
-153 TLKDIGVV
+153 SLKELGVV
-161 MTQTALDQYAL
+161 MTQNALDQYAL
-172 AHGYGRTTKEMSEQ
+172 EKGYGKTTKQMTEQ
-186 EKVALRYRFILDKL
+186 EKVALRYKFVLDRL
-200 SEANGDYQRTSHHW
+200 SQASGDYANTSDHW

-257 IKTVASGISLITQ
+257 MKPVASGISLITQ

-439 DGIGNLQSEI
+439 EGIGDLQSEI
-449 DNLSLDNSSLDGLSF
+449 DNLSLDGLSF

-568 SDCWKLTYDAITGDI
+568 SDCWKLTYDVITGDI
-583 PGLMTDLDSLLTKLQ
+583 PGIMTELDGLLTKLQ

-614 QVLSMGGMMLGINFS
+614 QLLSMGGMMLGINFS
-629 KTNTPSSS
+629 KTNT
-637 ASSSSSSSPSTS
+637 
-649 TTTSSSSPSSSAS
+649 AS
-662 SSAKNAYNQT
+662 SSAENAYNQT
-672 KKLSDD
+672 KDLPDN

-692 MGEMFIARESGPEM
+692 VGEMFIARESGPEM
-706 VGRIGN
+706 VGKIGN
-712 RTAVANNEQ
+712 KTAVANNDQ

-728 AVKSAMSETNRGNG
+728 AVKSAMGGASSGIPVILKINER
-742 STVLYVDGKV
+742 V
-752 LGKATVDYIN
+752 LGQAVIEHIN

-771 PLVEIG
+771 PLIELGG

>member
-25 CTRSTLKFKASI
+25 CTASTLKLKMAF
-37 VAIKV
+37 VALTTATV
-42 AVSKFTKSA
+42 KFTKEA
-51 LQFASDLEE
+51 LKNASDLEE
-60 VQNVVEVV
+60 VQNVVDVV
-68 YGDMSNAVDKWSKT
+68 YGDMSNAVDNWSKT
-82 AAKNYGLS
+82 AAKNFGLS
-90 ETIAKKYAGLYG
+90 ETLAKKYAGLYG

-172 AHGYGRTTKEMSEQ
+172 AHGYSRTTKEMSEQ

-200 SEANGDYQRTSHHW
+200 SEANGDYLRTSGNW

-257 IKTVASGISLITQ
+257 MKPVASGISLITQ
-270 GWVASSKSTKVF
+270 GWVASSKNTKVF

-439 DGIGNLQSEI
+439 EGIGDLQSEI
-449 DNLSLDNSSLDGLSF
+449 DNLSLDGLSF

-554 TQWYAFWNSSWGIV
+554 TPWYAFWNSSWGIV
-568 SDCWKLTYDAITGDI
+568 SDCWKLTYDVITGDI
-583 PGLMTDLDSLLTKLQ
+583 PGIMTDLDGLLTKLQ

-614 QVLSMGGMMLGINFS
+614 QLLSMGGMMLGINFS
-629 KTNTPSSS
+629 KTNT
-637 ASSSSSSSPSTS
+637 
-649 TTTSSSSPSSSAS
+649 AS
-662 SSAKNAYNQT
+662 SSAENAYNQT
-672 KKLSDD
+672 KDLPDN

-684 YAAGGFPN
+684 YAAGGFPDV
-692 MGEMFIARESGPEM
+692 GEMFIARESGPEM
-706 VGRIGN
+706 VGKIGN
-712 RTAVANNEQ
+712 KTAVANNDQ

-728 AVKSAMSETNRGNG
+728 AVKSAMGGASSGTPVILKINER
-742 STVLYVDGKV
+742 V
-752 LGKATVDYIN
+752 LGQAVIGHIN

-771 PLVEIG
+771 PLIELGG

>member
-25 CTRSTLKFKASI
+25 CTASTLKLKMAF
-37 VAIKV
+37 VALTTATV
-42 AVSKFTKSA
+42 KFTKEA
-51 LQFASDLEE
+51 LKNASDLEE

-68 YGDMSNAVDKWSKT
+68 FDDMSESVDKFSKN
-82 AAKNYGLS
+82 AIQQYGLS
-90 ETIAKKYAGLYG
+90 ETIAKKYIGSFG
-102 AMSKSFDFATEDA
+102 AMAKSFGFTTEEA
-115 LTMGTT
+115 AKMSTSLT
-121 LAGLAGD
+121 GLAGD

-133 NISVEDAYKKL
+133 NLDSDAAYTKL
-144 KSVYSGETE
+144 KSVFTGETE
-153 TLKDIGVV
+153 SLKELGVV
-161 MTQTALDQYAL
+161 MTQNALDQYAL
-172 AHGYGRTTKEMSEQ
+172 EKGYGKTTKQMTEQ
-186 EKVALRYRFILDKL
+186 EKVALRYKFVLDRL
-200 SEANGDYQRTSHHW
+200 SQASGDYANTSDHW

-257 IKTVASGISLITQ
+257 MKPVASGISLITQ

-294 NFNKIVAITKSVTL
+294 NFNKIGAITKSVTL

-396 SGAAEGI
+396 SGAAEEI

-439 DGIGNLQSEI
+439 EGIGDLQSEI
-449 DNLSLDNSSLDGLSF
+449 DNLSLDGLSF

-492 INADSFEKGLEAA
+492 INADSFEKGLENA

-554 TQWYAFWNSSWGIV
+554 TPWYAFWNSSWGIV
-568 SDCWKLTYDAITGDI
+568 SDCWKLTYDVITGDI
-583 PGLMTDLDSLLTKLQ
+583 PGIMTELDGLLTKLQ

-614 QVLSMGGMMLGINFS
+614 QLLSMGGMMLGINFS
-629 KTNTPSSS
+629 KTNT
-637 ASSSSSSSPSTS
+637 
-649 TTTSSSSPSSSAS
+649 AS
-662 SSAKNAYNQT
+662 SSAENAYNQT
-672 KKLSDD
+672 KDLPDN

-684 YAAGGFPN
+684 YAAGGFPDV
-692 MGEMFIARESGPEM
+692 GEMFIARESGPEM
-706 VGRIGN
+706 VGKIGN
-712 RTAVANNEQ
+712 KTAVANNDQ

-728 AVKSAMSETNRGNG
+728 AVKSAMGGASSGIPVILKINER
-742 STVLYVDGKV
+742 V
-752 LGKATVDYIN
+752 LGQAVIEHIN

-771 PLVEIG
+771 PLIELGG

>member
-25 CTRSTLKFKASI
+25 CTASTLKLKMAF
-37 VAIKV
+37 VALTTATV
-42 AVSKFTKSA
+42 KFTKEA
-51 LQFASDLEE
+51 LKNASDLEE
-60 VQNVVEVV
+60 VQNVVDVV
-68 YGDMSNAVDKWSKT
+68 YGDMSNAVDNWSKT
-82 AAKNYGLS
+82 AAKNFGLS
-90 ETIAKKYAGLYG
+90 ETLAKKYAGLYG

-172 AHGYGRTTKEMSEQ
+172 AHGYSRTTKEMSEQ

-200 SEANGDYQRTSHHW
+200 SEANGDYLRTSGNW

-257 IKTVASGISLITQ
+257 MKPVASGISLITQ

-321 LTTLT
+321 FATLT

-439 DGIGNLQSEI
+439 EGIGDLQSEI
-449 DNLSLDNSSLDGLSF
+449 DNLSLDGLSF

-568 SDCWKLTYDAITGDI
+568 SDCWKLTYDVITGDI
-583 PGLMTDLDSLLTKLQ
+583 PGIMTELDGLLTKLQ

-614 QVLSMGGMMLGINFS
+614 QLLSMGGMMLGINFS
-629 KTNTPSSS
+629 KTNT
-637 ASSSSSSSPSTS
+637 
-649 TTTSSSSPSSSAS
+649 AS
-662 SSAKNAYNQT
+662 SSAENAYNQT
-672 KKLSDD
+672 KDLPDN

-684 YAAGGFPN
+684 YAAGGFPDV
-692 MGEMFIARESGPEM
+692 GEMFIARESGPEM
-706 VGRIGN
+706 VGKIGN
-712 RTAVANNEQ
+712 KTAVANNDQ

-728 AVKSAMSETNRGNG
+728 AVKSAMGGASSGIPVILKINER
-742 STVLYVDGKV
+742 V
-752 LGKATVDYIN
+752 LGQAVIEHIN

-771 PLVEIG
+771 PLIELGG

>member
-25 CTRSTLKFKASI
+25 CTASTLKLKMAF
-37 VAIKV
+37 VAL
-42 AVSKFTKSA
+42 ATATAKFTKEA
-51 LQFASDLEE
+51 LKNASDLEE

-68 YGDMSNAVDKWSKT
+68 FDDMSESVDKFSKN
-82 AAKNYGLS
+82 AIQQYGLS
-90 ETIAKKYAGLYG
+90 ETIAKKYIGSFG
-102 AMSKSFDFATEDA
+102 AMAKSFGFTTEEA
-115 LTMGTT
+115 AKMSTSLT
-121 LAGLAGD
+121 GLAGD

-133 NISVEDAYKKL
+133 NLDSDAAYTKL
-144 KSVYSGETE
+144 KSVFTGETE
-153 TLKDIGVV
+153 SLKELGVV
-161 MTQTALDQYAL
+161 MTQNALDQYAL
-172 AHGYGRTTKEMSEQ
+172 EKGYGKTTKQMTEQ
-186 EKVALRYRFILDKL
+186 EKVALRYKFVLDRL
-200 SEANGDYQRTSHHW
+200 SQASGDYANTSDHW

-257 IKTVASGISLITQ
+257 MKPVASGISLITQ

-343 VIGAVKLISGISKAF
+343 VIGAVKLISGISKAL

-439 DGIGNLQSEI
+439 EGIGDLQSEI
-449 DNLSLDNSSLDGLSF
+449 DNLSLDGLSF

-554 TQWYAFWNSSWGIV
+554 TPWYAFWNSSWGIV
-568 SDCWKLTYDAITGDI
+568 SDCWKLTYDVITGDI
-583 PGLMTDLDSLLTKLQ
+583 PGIMTELDGLLTKLQ

-614 QVLSMGGMMLGINFS
+614 QLLSMGGMMLGINFS
-629 KTNTPSSS
+629 KTNTASS
-637 ASSSSSSSPSTS
+637 AE
-649 TTTSSSSPSSSAS
+649 
-662 SSAKNAYNQT
+662 NAYNQT
-672 KKLSDD
+672 KDLPDN

-684 YAAGGFPN
+684 YAAGGFPDV
-692 MGEMFIARESGPEM
+692 GEMFIARESGPEM
-706 VGRIGN
+706 VGKIGN
-712 RTAVANNEQ
+712 KTAVANNDQ

-728 AVKSAMSETNRGNG
+728 AVKSAMGGASSGIPVILKINER
-742 STVLYVDGKV
+742 V
-752 LGKATVDYIN
+752 LGQAVIEHIN

-771 PLVEIG
+771 PLIELGG

>member
-25 CTRSTLKFKASI
+25 CTASTLKLKMAF
-37 VAIKV
+37 VALTTATV
-42 AVSKFTKSA
+42 KFTKEA
-51 LQFASDLEE
+51 LKNASDLEE

-68 YGDMSNAVDKWSKT
+68 FDDMSESVDKFSKN
-82 AAKNYGLS
+82 AIQQYGLS
-90 ETIAKKYAGLYG
+90 ETIAKKYIGSFG
-102 AMSKSFDFATEDA
+102 AMAKSFGFTTEEA
-115 LTMGTT
+115 AKMSTSLT
-121 LAGLAGD
+121 GLAGD

-133 NISVEDAYKKL
+133 NLDSDAAYTKL
-144 KSVYSGETE
+144 KSVFTGETE
-153 TLKDIGVV
+153 SLKELGVV
-161 MTQTALDQYAL
+161 MTQNALDQYAL
-172 AHGYGRTTKEMSEQ
+172 EKGYGKTTKQMTEQ
-186 EKVALRYRFILDKL
+186 EKVALRYKFVLDRL
-200 SEANGDYQRTSHHW
+200 SQASGDYANTSDHW

-257 IKTVASGISLITQ
+257 MKPVASGISLITQ

-439 DGIGNLQSEI
+439 DGIGDLQSEI
-449 DNLSLDNSSLDGLSF
+449 DNLSLDGLSF

-554 TQWYAFWNSSWGIV
+554 TPWYAFWNSSWGIV
-568 SDCWKLTYDAITGDI
+568 SDCWKLTYDVITGDI
-583 PGLMTDLDSLLTKLQ
+583 PGIMTELDGLLTKLQ

-614 QVLSMGGMMLGINFS
+614 QLLSMGGMMLGINFS
-629 KTNTPSSS
+629 KTNT
-637 ASSSSSSSPSTS
+637 
-649 TTTSSSSPSSSAS
+649 AS
-662 SSAKNAYNQT
+662 SSAENAYNQT
-672 KKLSDD
+672 KDLPDN

-684 YAAGGFPN
+684 YAAGGFPDV
-692 MGEMFIARESGPEM
+692 GEMFIARESGPEM
-706 VGRIGN
+706 VGKIGN
-712 RTAVANNEQ
+712 KTAVANNDQ

-728 AVKSAMSETNRGNG
+728 AVKSAMGGASSGIPVILKINER
-742 STVLYVDGKV
+742 V
-752 LGKATVDYIN
+752 LGQAVIEHIN

-771 PLVEIG
+771 PLIELGG

>member
-68 YGDMSNAVDKWSKT
+68 FDDMSESVDKFSKN
-82 AAKNYGLS
+82 AIQQYGLS
-90 ETIAKKYAGLYG
+90 ETIAKKYIGSFG
-102 AMSKSFDFATEDA
+102 AMAKSFGFTTEEA
-115 LTMGTT
+115 AKMSTSLT
-121 LAGLAGD
+121 GLAGD

-133 NISVEDAYKKL
+133 NLDSDAAYTKL
-144 KSVYSGETE
+144 KSVFTGETE
-153 TLKDIGVV
+153 SLKELGVV
-161 MTQTALDQYAL
+161 MTQNALDQYAL
-172 AHGYGRTTKEMSEQ
+172 EKGYGKTTKQMTEQ
-186 EKVALRYRFILDKL
+186 EKVALRYKFVLDRL
-200 SEANGDYQRTSHHW
+200 SQASGDYANTSDHW

-257 IKTVASGISLITQ
+257 MKPVASGISLITQ

-396 SGAAEGI
+396 SGAAEEI

-439 DGIGNLQSEI
+439 EGIGDLQSEI
-449 DNLSLDNSSLDGLSF
+449 DNLSLDGLSF

-554 TQWYAFWNSSWGIV
+554 TPWYAFWNSSWGIV
-568 SDCWKLTYDAITGDI
+568 SDCWKLTYDVITGDI
-583 PGLMTDLDSLLTKLQ
+583 PGIMTELDGLLTKLQ

-614 QVLSMGGMMLGINFS
+614 QLLSMGGMMLGINFS
-629 KTNTPSSS
+629 KTNT
-637 ASSSSSSSPSTS
+637 
-649 TTTSSSSPSSSAS
+649 AS
-662 SSAKNAYNQT
+662 SSAENAYNQT
-672 KKLSDD
+672 KDLPDN

-684 YAAGGFPN
+684 YAAGGFPDV
-692 MGEMFIARESGPEM
+692 GEMFIARESGPEM
-706 VGRIGN
+706 VGKIGN
-712 RTAVANNEQ
+712 KTAVANNDQ

-728 AVKSAMSETNRGNG
+728 AVKSAMGGASSGIPVILKINER
-742 STVLYVDGKV
+742 V
-752 LGKATVDYIN
+752 LGQAVIEHIN

-771 PLVEIG
+771 PLIELGG